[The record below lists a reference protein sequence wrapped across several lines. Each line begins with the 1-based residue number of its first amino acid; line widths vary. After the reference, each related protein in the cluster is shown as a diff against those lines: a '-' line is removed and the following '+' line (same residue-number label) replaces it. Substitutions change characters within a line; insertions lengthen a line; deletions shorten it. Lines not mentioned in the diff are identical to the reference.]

1 MLFTFDYNNL
11 KGGDNLIK
19 YFFKISFWAEGF
31 KHEIESLKQYDN
43 MIDAE
48 NASDLLTE
56 IILKEYE
63 NVKYEILKVEP
74 LTGGGR

>member
-1 MLFTFDYNNL
+1 MKIFYLL

-19 YFFKISFWAEGF
+19 YFFKISFEVDGF

-48 NASDLLTE
+48 NASDLLVE
-56 IILKEYE
+56 VIFKEYK

>member
-1 MLFTFDYNNL
+1 M
-11 KGGDNLIK
+11 IK
-19 YFFKISFWAEGF
+19 YFFKISFEVDGF

-56 IILKEYE
+56 VILKEYE